1 MSTCSPLDPT
11 GHPLTV
17 FRNDL
22 SVADYKLVIDSPYH
36 CAEDSYLA

>member
-17 FRNDL
+17 FRNL